1 MAACVASP
9 FSSMPHLQRGAVRA
23 RAYSNQP
30 SFKTVNR
37 NSSRNQC
44 QLVRFAAWKMF
55 EPNASVTTHCKISS
69 RLQVTSFKCI
79 GLGALVDLD
88 GVAVSN
94 LVPVVD
100 QVLLLA
106 SIFLTYT
113 AGIVNFGKPS
123 TSYEKVTSDKK
134 VLSGSSDNYGS
145 VVKENYKL
153 ESKYTFNAVRGKLLN
168 SLNALEQ
175 KTYSGDIILHSTKQ
189 SLSLK
194 AISGAPKLRL
204 LWGAFQKVEEE
215 VKNISSTRS
224 VAMEDNFF
232 SEFIQ
237 RSCHSICDSW
247 LEDEYSLLKGN
258 FDKELSSVIHE
269 KVKQDNSI
277 VQSITRSGKIDLY
290 LELLQYLSFGSLR
303 NLIDHPYLIRED
315 CCYDSCI
322 FGLHGIS
329 ILEDLVI
336 AIADGVASVYLEFI
350 SVDSDVSSKT
360 NSLDMS
366 LCALSTR
373 ELQKLRN
380 ELSFAIQR
388 QSGLQ
393 LCIWS
398 FKSLGSW
405 GLSCYLRKLVALNQW
420 LYHNMDT
427 VVSMYEDRFDLCT
440 LGSQRIDLPN
450 ISQTETQS
458 WWRRLSQL
466 NSKTVSPELQC
477 LVINHFSMPVKR
489 TKELRALAGWRY
501 YFSLFL
507 ELSDISMPLIRA
519 VIDKMSSAISFFL
532 VTLIGREV
540 TKPHIQNSEAHND
553 NSAAHSED
561 TENSSRAAMSAP
573 QFSSTCIVYA
583 LHPKPRGS

>member
-303 NLIDHPYLIRED
+303 ED

-380 ELSFAIQR
+380 E
-388 QSGLQ
+388 
-393 LCIWS
+393 
-398 FKSLGSW
+398 
-405 GLSCYLRKLVALNQW
+405 VALNQW

>member
-123 TSYEKVTSDKK
+123 TSYEKITSDKK

-189 SLSLK
+189 SLSLN
-194 AISGAPKLRL
+194 AIAGAPKLRL

-258 FDKELSSVIHE
+258 FDKELSSVILE

-290 LELLQYLSFGSLR
+290 LELLQYLSFGSLS
-303 NLIDHPYLIRED
+303 LWIVSVCLLSY
-315 CCYDSCI
+315 SCI

-380 ELSFAIQR
+380 E
-388 QSGLQ
+388 
-393 LCIWS
+393 
-398 FKSLGSW
+398 
-405 GLSCYLRKLVALNQW
+405 VALNQW

-466 NSKTVSPELQC
+466 NSKTVSPELQY

-532 VTLIGREV
+532 VTLIGRSLGLIY
-540 TKPHIQNSEAHND
+540 TGIRQSLRWK
-553 NSAAHSED
+553 
-561 TENSSRAAMSAP
+561 
-573 QFSSTCIVYA
+573 
-583 LHPKPRGS
+583 

>member
-123 TSYEKVTSDKK
+123 TSYEKITSDKK

-189 SLSLK
+189 SLSLN
-194 AISGAPKLRL
+194 AIAGAPKLRL

-258 FDKELSSVIHE
+258 FDKELSSVILE

-290 LELLQYLSFGSLR
+290 LELLQYLSFGSL
-303 NLIDHPYLIRED
+303 RED

-380 ELSFAIQR
+380 ER

-398 FKSLGSW
+398 FKSLASW
-405 GLSCYLRKLVALNQW
+405 GLSCYLRKLVKGTIIKVHWFPGCTCFSVFL
-420 LYHNMDT
+420 
-427 VVSMYEDRFDLCT
+427 RFF
-440 LGSQRIDLPN
+440 
-450 ISQTETQS
+450 
-458 WWRRLSQL
+458 
-466 NSKTVSPELQC
+466 
-477 LVINHFSMPVKR
+477 FS
-489 TKELRALAGWRY
+489 T
-501 YFSLFL
+501 
-507 ELSDISMPLIRA
+507 
-519 VIDKMSSAISFFL
+519 
-532 VTLIGREV
+532 
-540 TKPHIQNSEAHND
+540 AH
-553 NSAAHSED
+553 E
-561 TENSSRAAMSAP
+561 
-573 QFSSTCIVYA
+573 I
-583 LHPKPRGS
+583 

>member
-123 TSYEKVTSDKK
+123 TSYEKITSDKK

-189 SLSLK
+189 SLSLN
-194 AISGAPKLRL
+194 AIAGAPKLRL

-258 FDKELSSVIHE
+258 FDKELSSVILE

-290 LELLQYLSFGSLR
+290 LELLQYLSFGSL
-303 NLIDHPYLIRED
+303 RED

-380 ELSFAIQR
+380 E
-388 QSGLQ
+388 
-393 LCIWS
+393 
-398 FKSLGSW
+398 
-405 GLSCYLRKLVALNQW
+405 VALNQW

-466 NSKTVSPELQC
+466 NSKTVSPELQY

-532 VTLIGREV
+532 VTLIGRSLGLIY
-540 TKPHIQNSEAHND
+540 TGIRQSLRWK
-553 NSAAHSED
+553 
-561 TENSSRAAMSAP
+561 
-573 QFSSTCIVYA
+573 
-583 LHPKPRGS
+583 

>member
-123 TSYEKVTSDKK
+123 TSYEKITSDKK

-189 SLSLK
+189 SLSLN
-194 AISGAPKLRL
+194 AIAGAPKLRL

-258 FDKELSSVIHE
+258 FDKELSSVILE

-290 LELLQYLSFGSLR
+290 LELLQYLSFGSL
-303 NLIDHPYLIRED
+303 RED

-380 ELSFAIQR
+380 E
-388 QSGLQ
+388 
-393 LCIWS
+393 
-398 FKSLGSW
+398 
-405 GLSCYLRKLVALNQW
+405 VALNQW

-532 VTLIGREV
+532 VTLIGRSLGLIY
-540 TKPHIQNSEAHND
+540 TGIRQSLRWK
-553 NSAAHSED
+553 
-561 TENSSRAAMSAP
+561 
-573 QFSSTCIVYA
+573 
-583 LHPKPRGS
+583 

>member
-303 NLIDHPYLIRED
+303 ED

-380 ELSFAIQR
+380 E
-388 QSGLQ
+388 
-393 LCIWS
+393 
-398 FKSLGSW
+398 
-405 GLSCYLRKLVALNQW
+405 VALNQW

-519 VIDKMSSAISFFL
+519 
-532 VTLIGREV
+532 
-540 TKPHIQNSEAHND
+540 
-553 NSAAHSED
+553 
-561 TENSSRAAMSAP
+561 
-573 QFSSTCIVYA
+573 A
-583 LHPKPRGS
+583 LGSPSDGNERLQTGAVLCGSIN